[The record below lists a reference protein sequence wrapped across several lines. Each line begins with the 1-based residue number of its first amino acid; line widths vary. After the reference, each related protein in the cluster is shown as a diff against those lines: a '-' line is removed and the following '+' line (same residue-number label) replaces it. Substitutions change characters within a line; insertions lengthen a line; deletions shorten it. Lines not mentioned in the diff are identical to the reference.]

1 MPLETATDPLVLF
14 QSWFE
19 EAGKHP
25 GIKEP
30 SAMALATASKNAIP
44 SVRMVLLKQHDERGF
59 AFFTNME
66 SNKSRELSENPHAS
80 LCFYWMPLDKQ
91 VRITGKVERASEA
104 EADAYF
110 ASRGR
115 EKQIGAWSSQQS
127 RILSSQEEL
136 KNRVTENEKRF
147 EGKDIPRPDFWAGW
161 RLVPGEMEFWL
172 QRDFRLHERAIF
184 KRDGDAWKKD
194 WLYP

>member
-1 MPLETATDPLVLF
+1 MPLENATDPLSLF
-14 QSWFE
+14 KDWFE
-19 EAGKHP
+19 QAERNTA
-25 GIKEP
+25 IKEP
-30 SAMALATASKNAIP
+30 SAMALATASKDAIP
-44 SVRMVLLKQHDERGF
+44 SVRMVLLKQYDERGF
-59 AFFTNME
+59 TFFTNME
-66 SNKSRELSENPHAS
+66 SNKSRDLMQNPKAS

-91 VRITGKVERASEA
+91 VRISGRVEKASEA

-110 ASRGR
+110 ASRSR

-127 RILSSQEEL
+127 RILPSQEEL
-136 KNRVTENEKRF
+136 RKRVLENEKSF

-161 RLVPGEMEFWL
+161 RLIPDEMEFWL

-184 KRDGDAWKKD
+184 KSDGSGWKKD